1 MGKEQLAQLYREL
14 EETGEAI
21 KPLLETDLTTSCT
34 SSSSYSAGEESEDTY
49 INNQKQ
55 RQVRFE
61 RYAIIYGED
70 SPMPPSL
77 KKSTNRTD
85 YSSSGANT
93 TGNGNKK
100 KSSKNSPEDSSSS
113 LSSTGQSQSSSSN
126 DRQKRSSTSLGSS
139 SAITVG
145 SRPTSSEDD
154 QKGNSG
160 SPKVDDQV
168 AYKST
173 EGKTEHPEKN

>member
-1 MGKEQLAQLYREL
+1 MG
-14 EETGEAI
+14 
-21 KPLLETDLTTSCT
+21 ETDLATSCT
-34 SSSSYSAGEESEDTY
+34 SSSSYSGGEESEDTY
-49 INNQKQ
+49 FKNEKQ

-77 KKSTNRTD
+77 RNTSTRNDPANTENSTD

-100 KSSKNSPEDSSSS
+100 KSSKSSPEDSSSS
-113 LSSTGQSQSSSSN
+113 LSSTGQSSSCN

-154 QKGNSG
+154 QKGNNG
-160 SPKVDDQV
+160 R
-168 AYKST
+168 
-173 EGKTEHPEKN
+173 TEHPEKKTEDSHDNNT

>member
-1 MGKEQLAQLYREL
+1 MIDK
-14 EETGEAI
+14 
-21 KPLLETDLTTSCT
+21 
-34 SSSSYSAGEESEDTY
+34 
-49 INNQKQ
+49 
-55 RQVRFE
+55 
-61 RYAIIYGED
+61 
-70 SPMPPSL
+70 
-77 KKSTNRTD
+77 
-85 YSSSGANT
+85 
-93 TGNGNKK
+93 
-100 KSSKNSPEDSSSS
+100 
-113 LSSTGQSQSSSSN
+113 
-126 DRQKRSSTSLGSS
+126 KRSSTSLGSS

>member
-1 MGKEQLAQLYREL
+1 MGQPNQVKEQLAQLYREL

-21 KPLLETDLTTSCT
+21 KPLLETDLATSCT
-34 SSSSYSAGEESEDTY
+34 SSSTWAGGEESEDTY
-49 INNQKQ
+49 FNNQKQ

-77 KKSTNRTD
+77 KKSTNRKDPANTENSTD

-100 KSSKNSPEDSSSS
+100 KSSKSSPEDSSS
-113 LSSTGQSQSSSSN
+113 LSSTGQSSSCN
-126 DRQKRSSTSLGSS
+126 DRQKRS
-139 SAITVG
+139 
-145 SRPTSSEDD
+145 
-154 QKGNSG
+154 
-160 SPKVDDQV
+160 
-168 AYKST
+168 
-173 EGKTEHPEKN
+173 